1 MTKLKNILTK
11 HVSFRI
17 QIDGKEGE
25 ASSNENLGTVFLSL
39 GKYDK
44 AKEYLK
50 KAPAIKK
57 VMMTK
62 GEKPICTETKEL
74 C

>member
-11 HVSFRI
+11 HLSFRI
-17 QIDGKEGE
+17 QIDGKKGE
-25 ASSNENLGTVFLSL
+25 ASSNENLLGTVFLSL

-57 VMMTK
+57 EMVTK
-62 GEKPICTETKEL
+62 GEKPICTET
-74 C
+74 

>member
-11 HVSFRI
+11 HLSFRI

-25 ASSNENLGTVFLSL
+25 ASSNENLGTMFLSL
-39 GKYDK
+39 SKYDK

-57 VMMTK
+57 EMVRK
-62 GEKPICTETKEL
+62 GEKPIFTET
-74 C
+74 